1 MADKLKLLIVDDSD
15 DYRENIKEILEIKNY
30 NVVTA
35 PDGETA
41 IGKVKNEDID
51 LVLMDVKMPVMSGLE
66 AYKKIK
72 KLKPQLPVIMIS
84 AFAVEDLIKKSL
96 KRGAYGYIS
105 KPIDFEK
112 LFNMINNAT
121 EMGGIIHV
129 MDNDEEIC
137 SDIESYLK
145 KEGYRVFKARSKDE
159 ALEIVETH
167 KPDIILLDMELSPIN
182 GLDIY
187 LEIRERR
194 PQAIVILLSSYPEK
208 TEEKLSEILN
218 GSFLDVLEK
227 PIDMDEMLKL
237 IKKIEKKVL
246 S

>member
-137 SDIESYLK
+137 
-145 KEGYRVFKARSKDE
+145 
-159 ALEIVETH
+159 
-167 KPDIILLDMELSPIN
+167 
-182 GLDIY
+182 
-187 LEIRERR
+187 
-194 PQAIVILLSSYPEK
+194 
-208 TEEKLSEILN
+208 
-218 GSFLDVLEK
+218 
-227 PIDMDEMLKL
+227 
-237 IKKIEKKVL
+237 
-246 S
+246 